1 MFYGVVYKLTNTVNG
16 KYYIGQTQNSVE
28 KRFRDHMYAKSAIGD
43 AIREYGKDK
52 FTKEILA
59 VCESKKE
66 LNACEIRF
74 IAEYK
79 SNDPNFGYNRTG
91 GGGKIFAI
99 SVRSGKIITEA
110 FMSEEKYKKTGLYY
124 VMKIIKGKYKAQ
136 VLYKLRE
143 FGVVRFGEM
152 KRYLGDEVSY
162 RMLASTLKELAA
174 DDLIIR
180 TAYDENPPK
189 VEYSLTVRGKS
200 LIPLLDGLCAWGDAN
215 KPALEAGEQTV

>member
-1 MFYGVVYKLTNTVNG
+1 MAYGVVYKLTNTVNG
-16 KYYIGQTQNSVE
+16 KVYIGQTRRSLK
-28 KRFRDHMYAKSAIGD
+28 KRFQDHVHATTPVGK
-43 AIREYGKDK
+43 AIREHGKNA
-52 FTKEILA
+52 FTKEVLA
-59 VCESKKE
+59 VCENQQE
-66 LNACEIRF
+66 LDTCEVHY

-79 SNDPNFGYNRTG
+79 ANDPNFGYNRTEG
-91 GGGKIFAI
+91 GEHARNGNEG
-99 SVRSGKIITEA
+99 

-152 KRYLGDEVSY
+152 KRYIGDEVSY

-174 DDLIIR
+174 DNLIIR

-189 VEYSLTVRGKS
+189 VEYSLTERGKS
-200 LIPLLDGLCAWGDAN
+200 LIPLLDGLCTWGDAN
-215 KPALEAGEQTV
+215 KPSEATL